1 MVSRKKS
8 WSISEVMQVLEEKAP
23 SSAAEAWDPVGLLV
37 GDPDSKTIGAVIS
50 VDLSR
55 EVVDRAIELGYS
67 LVINHHPAI
76 FPKNRGLSVLRSSHP
91 AVYAATKGVAV
102 IAVHTNFDRCALEM
116 IHSLSHKWGLLSKGR
131 LFEDEA
137 SELLTKLVVYV
148 PSTHVLAVRDAVFR
162 AGGGCIGNY
171 DSCAFLSEGEGSF
184 RGSAGSK
191 PFLGQPG
198 KLETVQEIRLET
210 VFPSALRTSVIRA
223 MRQAHPYEE
232 VAYDLFDA
240 KQGVSSKGLVRGVG
254 YGFWGEFEQAVSAE
268 VFRSSVGQ
276 VFGVHAFLQNSVE
289 KKVKRVA
296 FSMGKGSSF
305 WKCALRSG
313 CDVFVTGELGY
324 HDSLAAARAGLWV
337 IELGHA
343 QSEIYFPVTIE
354 NWLASLNLTAVS
366 LSAGSQSFWHSS
378 GISRPVRS
386 RAKIMKP
393 VKKLSNRLKKEIVRN
408 D

>member
-1 MVSRKKS
+1 MVTRNKS
-8 WSISEVMQVLEEKAP
+8 WSVSEVMQVLEVKAP

-37 GDPDSKTIGAVIS
+37 GDPECRTTGAVIS

-55 EVVDRAIELGYS
+55 EVVDRAIKLGYS

-91 AVYAATKGVAV
+91 AVYAASKGVAV

-116 IHSLSHKWGLLSKGR
+116 IESMSHQWGLAPRGR

-137 SELLTKLVVYV
+137 SEPLTKLVVYV
-148 PSTHVLAVRDAVFR
+148 PSTHVLAVREAVFR
-162 AGGGCIGNY
+162 AGAGCIGNY

-184 RGSAGSK
+184 RGSSHST

-198 KLETVQEIRLET
+198 KLETVQETRLET

-232 VAYDLFDA
+232 VAFDLFDA
-240 KQGVSSKGLVRGVG
+240 KQGVSSKGLIRGIG
-254 YGFWGEFEQAVSAE
+254 YGFWGEFEHSLSAE
-268 VFRSSVGQ
+268 EFQKSVSQ
-276 VFGVHAFLQNSVE
+276 LFGVQAFLQNSAE
-289 KKVKRVA
+289 KQVKRVA

-305 WKCALRSG
+305 WRSALRSG
-313 CDVFVTGELGY
+313 CDAFVTGELGY

-343 QSEIYFPVTIE
+343 QSEVYFPKSIE
-354 NWLASLNLTAVS
+354 NWLTPLKLKSLCLQADT
-366 LSAGSQSFWHSS
+366 QSFWVS
-378 GISRPVRS
+378 GGMSQPGRS
-386 RAKIMKP
+386 RAKTKKP
-393 VKKLSNRLKKEIVRN
+393 IKKLSNRLKRGDRTK
-408 D
+408 